1 MKRTWTLIIALV
13 LLAACAPSPQ
23 AIQTAIA
30 GTESAWTAVPANTPT
45 IPAALVPAEEVIA
58 AFKAAGLQAEG
69 TRPLTITDYVLVPYV
84 CQGLRFFIP
93 SLGPDN
99 GGRVFICDNKVDE
112 DQLSSYYQSL
122 GQPGSEFFSWVFV
135 KGNIV
140 VQINGT
146 LPEATA
152 KQYEA
157 AIP

>member
-1 MKRTWTLIIALV
+1 MKRTWTLIIVLV
-13 LLAACAPSPQ
+13 LLAACTPSQQ

-30 GTESAWTAVPANTPT
+30 GTESAWTPVPASTPT
-45 IPAALVPAEEVIA
+45 ILAALVPAEEVIA

-99 GGRVFICDNKVDE
+99 GGRIFICDNKSDE
-112 DQLSSYYQSL
+112 DTLSSYYQSL
-122 GQPGSEFFSWVFV
+122 GQPGTEFFSWVFV